1 MEIKSIPEIIK
12 EMDYLVKEE
21 KYDEAYQFA
30 KENINLNKEYVEGEY
45 IFKNLLEELLFQITI
60 KKEIKR
66 KYPLMLDYST
76 LYSNYGNVLLHF
88 NEYENALK
96 SFKLSYNY
104 NPVNVKA
111 IFGLCELYRI
121 EKNWNEFYNLTIQS
135 FRYDYSLVDLSK
147 SFENLSIYYLNEYQ
161 VSNDDENLKL
171 AIYLERLAEYYD
183 GSNDS
188 NENRTSIEFDGDS
201 LNQYD
206 QSIEEIKE
214 YLKSKG
220 LPYGPSIEVITICKN
235 LGFQLDEDK
244 KVVPALFYFNIAYD
258 LTKDPAIKDVIDDL
272 DAKVERKMNE

>member
-12 EMDYLVKEE
+12 EMDHLVREE
-21 KYDEAYQFA
+21 KFDEAYQFA
-30 KENINLNKEYVEGEY
+30 NENINLNKEYVEGEY

-96 SFKLSYNY
+96 SFKLSYDY

-111 IFGLCELYRI
+111 IFGLCEIYRH
-121 EKNWNEFYNLTIQS
+121 EGKWDEYYNLTIQS
-135 FRYDYSLVDLSK
+135 FKYDYYLEDLSK
-147 SFENLSIYYLNEYQ
+147 SFENLSLYYLNEHHA
-161 VSNDDENLKL
+161 SNDDENLKL
-171 AIYLERLAEYYD
+171 SIYLSRLAESYD
-183 GSNDS
+183 DS
-188 NENRTSIEFDGDS
+188 NENKTAIEFDDDALS
-201 LNQYD
+201 EYD
-206 QSIEEIKE
+206 KGIEEIKD

-258 LTKDPAIKDVIDDL
+258 LTGDPAIKDVIDDL
-272 DAKVERKMNE
+272 DAKVERKLNE